1 MFFMVSPCCRAA
13 VAVVAAFVDR
23 IPLNVDFI
31 CIFVGKF
38 VTLHYSYK
46 AFKDGS
52 VYPLRALALSTGSA
66 VQSCEEYCGLYGVA
80 SCSYYL
86 HDGREVCRS
95 VVE

>member
-1 MFFMVSPCCRAA
+1 MVHSESYVQLNALVIGSLRNLGEYRI
-13 VAVVAAFVDR
+13 AFQ
-23 IPLNVDFI
+23 
-31 CIFVGKF
+31 
-38 VTLHYSYK
+38 
-46 AFKDGS
+46 DGS

-66 VQSCEEYCGLYGVA
+66 VQSCEEYCSLYGVV